1 MGILPDNRKVRLT
14 PMSNSNMSTALARLF
29 ERGETYAFAFAR
41 GKEAFADMALDL
53 FQTTVGDDQVG
64 DDIAKVLY
72 TSVRNRAETI
82 AYTAGKPLKE
92 QTPKSAASQVAKLGN
107 FYTLGVL
114 ASETNASISEA
125 VDYAKSVTLGK
136 YTPLVACAVA
146 VKTLFAKTVKTER
159 PNVTLD
165 AMVEAIDAAL
175 VPADEP
181 TASEAVAKIAKQWE
195 KLTEGT
201 DKVPPPYPDAFSA
214 LAQAEPSDP
223 VQRVAV
229 LLAEIEATLKRL
241 EDSLVI

>member
-1 MGILPDNRKVRLT
+1 
-14 PMSNSNMSTALARLF
+14 
-29 ERGETYAFAFAR
+29 
-41 GKEAFADMALDL
+41 MALDL

-92 QTPKSAASQVAKLGN
+92 QTAKSAASQVSKLAN
-107 FYTLGVL
+107 FYTLGTL
-114 ASETNASISEA
+114 ARDVNANVSEA

-146 VKTLFAKTVKTER
+146 VKTLFAKAPKADR
-159 PNVTLD
+159 PNITLD
-165 AMVEAIDAAL
+165 AMVTAIDEAL

-181 TASEAVAKIAKQWE
+181 TASEAVAKLAKQWE

-201 DKVPPPYPDAFSA
+201 DKVPAPYPDAFSA
-214 LAQAEPSDP
+214 LHQADPSDP
-223 VQRVAV
+223 VQRVSV

-241 EDSLVI
+241 EDGLVI